1 MKIDKNSV
9 VQFHY
14 ILTDADSN
22 EQIETSR
29 DGDPVLYLHG
39 HRNIVSGLEEAML
52 GREKGD
58 VFSVTVPPEKAYGLR
73 QENRQQRVPVK
84 HLLLAKKTQ
93 PKAGMTVHVQTDQGP
108 MPATV
113 VKAGK
118 FTVDLDLNHPFAGK
132 NLQFD
137 VEIIAMREAEA
148 DEVAHGHAHGIGGH
162 QH

>member
-14 ILTDADSN
+14 ILTDADSK
-22 EQIETSR
+22 EKIETSR

-39 HRNIVSGLEEAML
+39 HRNIVNGLEEAML

-84 HLLLAKKTQ
+84 HLLLAKKAQ
-93 PKAGMTVHVQTDQGP
+93 PKVGMTVHVQTDQGP
-108 MPATV
+108 VPATV

-137 VEIIAMREAEA
+137 VEIIELREAEA